1 MFRANH
7 AKDTAKKAAFSMCVD
22 VRKGTKEFNTCLCF
36 QNIFWI
42 GPKLNLVSPTHLF
55 KSVMIA
61 IWWVSCCTHADTMR
75 LIWSVQAI
83 IIHSPIQDPKHAF
96 SA

>member
-55 KSVMIA
+55 KSVM
-61 IWWVSCCTHADTMR
+61 T
-75 LIWSVQAI
+75 LPYGGSVVAHMQTR
-83 IIHSPIQDPKHAF
+83 
-96 SA
+96 